1 MTSQPTAK
9 SCIASTQSGESVA
22 QPRTLGGTY
31 PVLAWSLIEDID
43 GNQSAI
49 AESRGQ
55 SRMIAQLQLLSKPEE
70 TRLFQNTASN
80 RLLDNA

>member
-1 MTSQPTAK
+1 
-9 SCIASTQSGESVA
+9 
-22 QPRTLGGTY
+22 LGGTY